1 MYKLWITVFHVRLGK
16 GQCQHSNT
24 EKTAGNKMQNGTVQK
39 GASRGK
45 AFKAETHAQ
54 ATGEERAESSHPKHT
69 ARTHKNTI
77 PNGADTDH
85 KLRTTINNCPR
96 CMLDFWLVWAWLVAM
111 VDWWRL
117 NNVLQTCLQYSW
129 SPVNYLYTVF
139 LKENKHRCVCLYF
152 CRLQVHKG
160 NLLYFCLSEFSNE

>member
-1 MYKLWITVFHVRLGK
+1 MWGWERASASTTTQRRLLGTK
-16 GQCQHSNT
+16 CKMGQSRKEQAG
-24 EKTAGNKMQNGTVQK
+24 EKP
-39 GASRGK
+39 SRQR
-45 AFKAETHAQ
+45 HMHRQ
-54 ATGEERAESSHPKHT
+54 QGEERAESSHPEHT

-85 KLRTTINNCPR
+85 KLRTTINNFPR

-117 NNVLQTCLQYSW
+117 NNVLQTCLHYSW